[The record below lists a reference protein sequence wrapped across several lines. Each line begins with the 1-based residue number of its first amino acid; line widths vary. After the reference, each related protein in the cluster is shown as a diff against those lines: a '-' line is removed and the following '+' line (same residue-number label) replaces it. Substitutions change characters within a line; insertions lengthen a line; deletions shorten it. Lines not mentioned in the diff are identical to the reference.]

1 MGVGVKGA
9 LPFCVQN
16 NNIEQKQRKLC
27 MCSHACVI
35 WNHTPT
41 VSQHKSH
48 YHMDL
53 RTVARMARGRW
64 IRGWRED
71 GLQMII

>member
-1 MGVGVKGA
+1 M
-9 LPFCVQN
+9 
-16 NNIEQKQRKLC
+16 
-27 MCSHACVI
+27 

-53 RTVARMARGRW
+53 RTIAGMAKGRW

-71 GLQMII
+71 GLQMIT